1 VTQDAEDPFAP
12 ATVVAE
18 AIRGRRLSSREA
30 VTAMLAR
37 IEDRNPACN
46 AVVAVDVERALADAA
61 RADEEMAGDAVR
73 GPLHGVPMTVK
84 DTFETA
90 GLVTT
95 AGAPALARHVPTTD
109 ALVVSR
115 LRAAG
120 AVIVGKTN
128 TPLYAG
134 DIQTYNEVYGLT
146 RNPWDPART
155 VGGSSGG
162 SAAALAAGI
171 TPLELGSDIGG
182 SIRTPAHCCGVYGL
196 KPSWGIV
203 PSRGHIPPAPGS
215 LVETDVSTPGPLAR
229 SVADLTVALDVL
241 AGPLPEESAAWRL
254 ELPAPDP
261 DRDLRPGVRGLRLG
275 VVTDDPAVPVAEEVR
290 AVLRSFADRL
300 ADAGA
305 EIVDRPVPV
314 SMEEGAHLWQELVL
328 PIFGRA
334 LPEPVFRHLTGVE
347 PDGWAPEPAGDDL
360 DARQRRGLTLRY
372 RDWTVADERR
382 AHGRRAWAE
391 AFTGLDAFLAPVLPT
406 PAFPHDTERGFIE
419 RTLDYDGVAHPY
431 AVGTL
436 WAGAIGVMRLPVVVM
451 PAGQTASGLPVGVQI
466 IGPYLQDRALLAR
479 AARMDAVTG
488 GFVAPPGY

>member
-1 VTQDAEDPFAP
+1 MTENPEDPFAP
-12 ATVVAE
+12 ATSVAE
-18 AIRGRRLSSREA
+18 AIRRRRLSSREA

-37 IEDRNPACN
+37 IDERNPACN
-46 AVVAVDVERALADAA
+46 AVVAVDAERALADAA
-61 RADEEMAGDAVR
+61 RADEGVAGDAVR

-134 DIQTYNEVYGLT
+134 DIQTYNDVYGLT

-155 VGGSSGG
+155 AGGSSGG

-171 TPLELGSDIGG
+171 SPLDVGSDIGG
-182 SIRTPAHCCGVYGL
+182 SIRIPAHCCGVYGL
-196 KPSWGIV
+196 KPSWGVI
-203 PSRGHIPPAPGS
+203 PGRGHIPPAPGS
-215 LVETDVSTPGPLAR
+215 LIETDVACPGPLAR
-229 SVADLTVALDVL
+229 SVGDLAVALDVL
-241 AGPLPEESAAWRL
+241 AGPRPEEAVAWRL
-254 ELPAPDP
+254 ELPVPDT
-261 DRDLRPGVRGLRLG
+261 DRDRRPGVRGLRLA
-275 VVTDDPAVPVAEEVR
+275 VVTDDPAVPVAGEVQ
-290 AVLRSFADRL
+290 AVLRAFADRL

-305 EIVDRPVPV
+305 EIREQPLPVPL
-314 SMEEGAHLWQELVL
+314 EESAHLWQELVL

-334 LPEPVFRHLTGVE
+334 LPEDVFRHLTAVE
-347 PDGWAPEPAGDDL
+347 PDGWPPEPPDDDV
-360 DARQRRGLTLRY
+360 DARQLRGLTLRH
-372 RDWTVADERR
+372 RDWAAADERR

-391 AFTGLDAFLAPVLPT
+391 AFTGLDAVLAPVLPT
-406 PAFPHDTERGFIE
+406 AAFPHDTERGFLE
-419 RTLDYDGVAHPY
+419 RRLDVDGVPRPY
-431 AVGTL
+431 ALGTL
-436 WAGAIGVMRLPVVVM
+436 WCGAIGVMHLPVVTL
-451 PAGQTASGLPVGVQI
+451 PAGRTPGGLPVGVQV

-479 AARMDAVTG
+479 AARMDAAAG
-488 GFVAPPGY
+488 GFTPPPGY